1 MKGFIKTYLSEKEYG
16 FIKGDDKKDYFF
28 HNSSLKDK
36 NRKDKL
42 CEGLY
47 LEFDQKATPKGY
59 TAINIS
65 IVDENIRFKYEIPE
79 NIYTS
84 KDSIIND
91 WEFIERSN
99 WVVTGSS
106 RNSPD
111 DAKYDMMQKAKKL
124 GANAL
129 INMQYF
135 KTTGSEAGTGMGIHY
150 YTIHNFRGQMVNIA
164 KKSTY
169 GKFEI
174 KDFKN
179 INDEASKL
187 KIKLLEKTKSS
198 ENFKAIFWGII
209 IVIIV
214 VLWVSQNKEILVPIF
229 GTIFL
234 LVLGRI
240 FAKSNNHD
248 DWLNKKE

>member
-36 NRKDKL
+36 NIKDKL

-65 IVDENIRFKYEIPE
+65 ILDENISFKYEIPE
-79 NIYTS
+79 NIYTT
-84 KDSIIND
+84 KDSIIKG

-129 INMQYF
+129 INIQYF
-135 KTTGSEAGTGMGIHY
+135 KTTGSEAGTGRGTHY

-169 GKFEI
+169 GRFEI

-187 KIKLLEKTKSS
+187 KIELLEKTKSS
-198 ENFKAIFWGII
+198 ENFKAISWGV
-209 IVIIV
+209 IVLIALF
-214 VLWVSQNKEILVPIF
+214 LWGSQIKEILIPVIGTVVLFFIGIIF
-229 GTIFL
+229 I
-234 LVLGRI
+234 
-240 FAKSNNHD
+240 KSNNYD
-248 DWLNKKE
+248 DWLNKIN

>member
-1 MKGFIKTYLSEKEYG
+1 MKATYKKYILNFKRPSGTSRGIMTEKETW
-16 FIKGDDKKDYFF
+16 FLILEDKGKIGIGECGILRTLSIDDRPDYEKKIQWVCQNI
-28 HNSSLKDK
+28 HLG
-36 NRKDKL
+36 KDKL

-79 NIYTS
+79 NIYTT
-84 KDSIIND
+84 KDSIIKN

-135 KTTGSEAGTGMGIHY
+135 KTTGSEPGTGRGTHY

-169 GKFEI
+169 GRFEI
-174 KDFKN
+174 KDFK
-179 INDEASKL
+179 K
-187 KIKLLEKTKSS
+187 
-198 ENFKAIFWGII
+198 
-209 IVIIV
+209 
-214 VLWVSQNKEILVPIF
+214 
-229 GTIFL
+229 
-234 LVLGRI
+234 
-240 FAKSNNHD
+240 
-248 DWLNKKE
+248 

>member
-36 NRKDKL
+36 NKKDKL

-79 NIYTS
+79 NIYTT
-84 KDSIIND
+84 KDSIIKN

-129 INMQYF
+129 INIQYF
-135 KTTGSEAGTGMGIHY
+135 KTTGSEPGTGRGTHY

-169 GKFEI
+169 GRFEI

-187 KIKLLEKTKSS
+187 KIELIETTKSS
-198 ENFKAIFWGII
+198 EYFKLTFWGII
-209 IVIIV
+209 LLSILLLWGTKNDEIVIPLV
-214 VLWVSQNKEILVPIF
+214 GTGILLFVGIIF
-229 GTIFL
+229 I
-234 LVLGRI
+234 
-240 FAKSNNHD
+240 KSNNYD
-248 DWLNKKE
+248 DWLNKIE